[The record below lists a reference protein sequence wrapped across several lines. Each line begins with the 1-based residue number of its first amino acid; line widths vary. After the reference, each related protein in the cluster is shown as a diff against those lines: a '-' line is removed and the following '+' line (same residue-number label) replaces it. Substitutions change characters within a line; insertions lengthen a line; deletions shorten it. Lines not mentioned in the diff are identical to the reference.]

1 MIDVDGFREKLYGD
15 ELSESTIR
23 SYVYAVQQYAARYD
37 SISKPDLIAY
47 KQDLI
52 RRYKPAT
59 VNLRIM
65 ALHAYCRYYDI
76 PMRVKTVKLQRQTHA
91 ENVITQEQHD
101 LLIRRLRADGLDH
114 WAANILL
121 LSMTGMRIS
130 EAVRVKKRDIASGSV
145 TMATKGK
152 MRTIYF
158 PRKLIDEIS
167 PDLEQL
173 GAHDLVIRGCAGRP
187 ITADS
192 VRDGLQRYADRY
204 GIPREVMHPHSFRHF
219 FAIEFLK
226 RNGNIALLADLLGHS
241 SINITRIYLQQ
252 SQGQQKCAVDDA
264 VDWLPA
270 PRLEIPDNMCYQGR
284 ENGENSETAVNT

>member
-1 MIDVDGFREKLYGD
+1 MIDVDGFKAKLYDD
-15 ELSESTIR
+15 EMSENTIR
-23 SYVYAVQQYAARYD
+23 SYVYAVQQYAAQYEE
-37 SISKPDLIAY
+37 ISKQHLIEH
-47 KQDLI
+47 KQHLI
-52 RRYKPAT
+52 RHYKPAT
-59 VNLRIM
+59 VNLRIT
-65 ALHAYCRYYDI
+65 ALLAYCRYTGQPQRI
-76 PMRVKTVKLQRQTHA
+76 KTVKLQRMTHV

-101 LLIRRLRADGLDH
+101 LLIRSLRSDGLYH

-130 EAVRVKKRDIASGSV
+130 EAVRVTKRDITSGSV
-145 TMATKGK
+145 TMSTKGK

-173 GAHDLVIRGCAGRP
+173 GALDLVIRGCTGRP
-187 ITADS
+187 ITADT

-204 GIPREVMHPHSFRHF
+204 GIPREVMHPHSFRHC

-252 SQGQQKCAVDDA
+252 SQGQQKDAVDDA

-270 PRLEIPDNMCYQGR
+270 PRMETPDNMCYQES
-284 ENGENSETAVNT
+284 ENGKNCETAVNT

>member
-1 MIDVDGFREKLYGD
+1 MIDVEGFRSKLYDD

-23 SYVYAVQQYAARYD
+23 SYVYAVQQYAATHD
-37 SISKPDLIAY
+37 TISKPELIAY
-47 KQDLI
+47 KQELI

-65 ALHAYCRYYDI
+65 ALHAYCRYAGI
-76 PMRVKTVKLQRQTHA
+76 PMRVKTVKLQRATHV
-91 ENVITQEQHD
+91 ENVISQEQHD
-101 LLIRRLRADGLDH
+101 LLIRRLRADGLYH
-114 WAANILL
+114 WAANILI

-130 EAVRVKKRDIASGSV
+130 EAVRVTKRDIASGSV
-145 TMATKGK
+145 TMSTKGK

-158 PRKLIDEIS
+158 PRKLIDELGE
-167 PDLEQL
+167 DLEQL
-173 GAHDLVIRGCAGRP
+173 GAADRVIRGCTGKP

-219 FAIEFLK
+219 FAVEFLK

-252 SQGQQKCAVDDA
+252 SQGQQKGAVDAA

-270 PRLEIPDNMCYQGR
+270 PRMETPDNMCYQES
-284 ENGENSETAVNT
+284 ENGEIAESAVNT

>member
-1 MIDVDGFREKLYGD
+1 MIDVDGFREKLYED
-15 ELSESTIR
+15 EMSPNTVR
-23 SYVYAVQQYAARYD
+23 SYVYAVQQYAAKYE
-37 SISKPDLIAY
+37 SISKQNLIAH
-47 KQDLI
+47 KQDLMQ
-52 RRYKPAT
+52 RYRPAT
-59 VNLRIM
+59 VNLRIT
-65 ALHAYCRYYDI
+65 ALMAYCRYAGQ
-76 PMRVKTVKLQRQTHA
+76 PQKVKTVKLQRQTHA
-91 ENVITQEQHD
+91 ENVITQAQHD
-101 LLIRRLRADGLDH
+101 LLIRRLRADGLYH
-114 WAANILL
+114 WAANIML

-130 EAVRVKKRDIASGSV
+130 EAIRVTKRDISAGSV
-145 TMATKGK
+145 TMNTKGK

-173 GAHDLVIRGCAGRP
+173 GALDLVIRGCTGRP
-187 ITADS
+187 ITADT

-219 FAIEFLK
+219 FAIQFLK

-252 SQGQQKCAVDDA
+252 SQGQQKGAVDDA

-270 PRLEIPDNMCYQGR
+270 PRIETPDNMCYQGS
-284 ENGENSETAVNT
+284 ENGENDETAVNT